1 MRIRSIELTNFRQFA
16 GQQEFS
22 LMGEKDRPVSLI
34 FGANGA
40 GKTNMLNAFTWTLY
54 GEMSDDVEYQ
64 ERMVTD
70 SVWRATASG
79 DFVEVAV
86 ELTLDH
92 EGEAYRI
99 RRSIKARKEA
109 DDQRAA
115 SAGVEMWVIRGD
127 GSSETIEYPQPKID
141 SILPKRLARF
151 FFFNGERIEKLV
163 QKHAYAEV
171 RQDIK
176 TLLGLEVVERALSRK
191 HLPAVEKKL
200 SAELRKRG
208 GERAAEIQDRIDQL
222 RDQESGEREELA
234 ILTDQL
240 ATYTEER
247 DGVEELLRQHQ
258 DAAPLQRELDRI
270 KRELDESKTSMNAAS
285 VERDGIVGSKGFLA
299 FTEDLVTRTSA
310 MAVALHER
318 GALPAPLKREFVD
331 KLLVDGTC
339 ICGTALT
346 EHTEPFH
353 NVEAWRAKAG
363 LAEVEAVWQKLGGQI
378 SEIASARQSV
388 RSSLENAIG
397 RVTSQRDRIHRLE
410 EEDSDVRRQLSD
422 VPLEDVQRL
431 EAKRQDMDRRITDA
445 NRKIGSAGT
454 ALAKAT
460 KEIEQQ
466 VNELKNAKVTDELA
480 AKARERLQLVHS
492 VQAALQEILVIRSE
506 DMRNRL
512 DAKVKKV
519 FADIT
524 FRPYIP
530 ILSQDFSLGLFQDV
544 NGVLLPVPK
553 STGEN
558 QVLSLSF
565 VAAVSELAR
574 EISVG
579 RTSDGEVSAD
589 AGVFP
594 IVMDAAFGSLD
605 ENYQREVARAL
616 AKMAPQLV
624 VLVSKSQGLGK
635 VLGELSPHLS
645 HIGVIVTHT
654 TLAGKASEHISLEGG
669 EHPYIVA
676 GADADYA
683 ELKVIR

>member
-1 MRIRSIELTNFRQFA
+1 MRIRSIKLTNFRQFA
-16 GQQEFS
+16 GEQEFS
-22 LMGEKDRPVSLI
+22 LIGEKDRPVSLI
-34 FGANGA
+34 FGANGS
-40 GKTNMLNAFTWTLY
+40 GKTTLLNAFTWALY
-54 GEMSDDVEYQ
+54 GEMSDDVEFQ

-70 SVWRATASG
+70 FVWRATASG
-79 DFVEVAV
+79 DSVQLAV
-86 ELTLDH
+86 ELALDH
-92 EGEAYRI
+92 EGKVYRI
-99 RRSIKARKEA
+99 RRSCEARKEA
-109 DDQRAA
+109 DEQQAPVA
-115 SAGVEMWVIRGD
+115 QAEMWVVRND
-127 GSSETIEYPQPKID
+127 GSSEAIEYPQPKID

-176 TLLGLEVVERALSRK
+176 TLLGLEQVERALV
-191 HLPAVEKKL
+191 HLPRVEKKL

-208 GERAAEIQDRIDQL
+208 GERAAEIQERIDQL
-222 RDQESGEREELA
+222 RDQETGEREKVA

-240 ATYTEER
+240 ASYTEER

-258 DAAPLQRELDRI
+258 AAAPLQKELDRI
-270 KRELDESKTSMNAAS
+270 KRELDESKAAMNAAR
-285 VERDGIVGSKGFLA
+285 VERDGIVGSQGFLA

-310 MAVALHER
+310 MAAALHER

-331 KLLVDGTC
+331 QLLAEQTC
-339 ICGTALT
+339 ICGTALVEGT
-346 EHTEPFH
+346 VACH
-353 NVEAWRAKAG
+353 NVAEWREKAG
-363 LAEVEAVWQKLGGQI
+363 LAEVETVWQKLDGQI
-378 SEIASARQSV
+378 GEIASARLTV
-388 RSSLENAIG
+388 RASLENAIG
-397 RVTSQRDRIHRLE
+397 RVTSQRERIHRLE
-410 EEDSDVRRQLSD
+410 EEDSEVRRQLAD

-431 EAKRQDMDRRITDA
+431 EAKRRELDGRIGDV
-445 NRKIGSAGT
+445 NRKMGSAMT
-454 ALAKAT
+454 AFAEAT
-460 KEIEQQ
+460 KEIEQH

-480 AKARERLQLVHS
+480 AKARERLQLVHA

-506 DMRNRL
+506 DMRTRL

-524 FRPYIP
+524 YRPFIP
-530 ILSQDFSLGLFQDV
+530 VLSPDFELGLFQDI
-544 NGVLLPVPK
+544 NGVMLPVPK

-574 EISVG
+574 EVTAG
-579 RTSDGEVSAD
+579 RVSEGDDTTAD
-589 AGVFP
+589 TGIFP

-605 ENYQREVARAL
+605 ENYQREVSRAL

-635 VLGELSPHLS
+635 VLGELSPYLS

-654 TLAGKASEHISLEGG
+654 TRAGESSEQIALEGG
-669 EHPYIVA
+669 EHAYIR
-676 GADADYA
+676 ADADSDYA